1 MIAIAT
7 ARGAV
12 DAKADDMIGAMIEA
26 QNDLGG
32 TIHWHDI
39 TEGVAYGKFAVPGSS
54 MSEWKR
60 VAVADLDTLDARAAF
75 DLAAWAAG
83 HIA

>member
-7 ARGAV
+7 ARGAA

-26 QNDLGG
+26 QNDLG
-32 TIHWHDI
+32 
-39 TEGVAYGKFAVPGSS
+39 VPGSS